1 VKAYHKLYVNTNIV
15 VYWGEISVEILAKL
29 FENCIRGYIMTAQK
43 GDRSRFEGAKEE
55 KEV

>member
-1 VKAYHKLYVNTNIV
+1 M
-15 VYWGEISVEILAKL
+15 
-29 FENCIRGYIMTAQK
+29 FENCTRGYIMVAQK